1 MVTRSDYP
9 RDAVEI
15 CLSVLAEFMT
25 IVGAYK
31 EDVILIGGWV
41 PYFLFEECRREHTGS
56 LDIDVALNFKRIDAE
71 GYKSILRLLNERGY
85 TQGAQPFVYHRT
97 VKTPG
102 AREMT
107 VDLNFLAGEYG
118 GTGKSKR
125 TQKVQ
130 DIRARKA
137 RGCDVAFEHTISVGL
152 KQPMPD
158 GAVNEVIIKVAG
170 VIPFLVMK
178 GMALWDRYKEK
189 DAYDIYFTIQHCPE
203 GIDGLAEIFRPYM
216 SNSLIQEGLAKIKDK
231 FKTISSP
238 GPVWVAN
245 FLEMDDAEE
254 KAGIQRD
261 VFERVNAFLDKLGI
275 HPYAAKKLR

>member
-9 RDAVEI
+9 QAAVEI
-15 CLSVLAEFMT
+15 CLSVLVEFMT

-31 EDVILIGGWV
+31 EDVVLIGGWV
-41 PYFLFEECRREHTGS
+41 PYFLFEEYKQEHTGS
-56 LDIDVALNFKRIDAE
+56 LDIDVALDFKHIDLE
-71 GYKSILRLLNERGY
+71 GYKSILRLLKERGY
-85 TQGAQPFVYHRT
+85 TEGAQPFIYHRT
-97 VKTPG
+97 VKTADG
-102 AREMT
+102 REMT

-125 TQKVQ
+125 TQKAQ
-130 DIRARKA
+130 GIRARKA
-137 RGCDVAFEHTISVGL
+137 SGCDVAFEHTTSVDL

-158 GAVNEVIIKVAG
+158 GAVNEVNIKVAG

-189 DAYDIYFTIQHCPE
+189 DAYDIYFTMQHYPE
-203 GIDGLAEIFRPYM
+203 GIDGLAETFKPYM

-231 FKTISSP
+231 FKTIDSP

-245 FLEMDDAEE
+245 FLEIDDAEE
-254 KAGIQRD
+254 KARIQRD
-261 VFERVNAFLDKLGI
+261 VFERANGFLDNLGI
-275 HPYAAKKLR
+275 QPYKE